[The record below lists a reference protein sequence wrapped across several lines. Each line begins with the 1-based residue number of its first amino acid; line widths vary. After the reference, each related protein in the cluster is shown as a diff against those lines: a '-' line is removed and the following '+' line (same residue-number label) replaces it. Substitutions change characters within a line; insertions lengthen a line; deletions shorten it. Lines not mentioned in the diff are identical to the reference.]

1 MSIERAEEAEL
12 LYEISLSIGT
22 TLELEPMLRQSVS
35 TLMRVL
41 NACSCVV
48 WQMQVPSQSSTD
60 QQCTVDIEWVPVFSL
75 PGRIEQKSDM
85 ADIIR
90 QLALPDN
97 RFDLPRL
104 VALSGRAL
112 SFSPEYYFFHL
123 EQFGCLILHKKGALL
138 STNLLLSL
146 RKLMSKL
153 ASAARACLYEAQLR
167 QQVRAAEAASI
178 AKSQFLANMS
188 HEIRTP
194 MNGVIGM
201 LDLVLETEL
210 SREQREHLNLSRLS
224 AGHLLEIINHI
235 LDLSKIEAGKLD
247 IQAEETDLVE
257 LVGETIKSL
266 APRAW
271 AKDIQLYF
279 DLDETLPRYVE
290 VDGSRLRQVITNLV
304 GNAVK
309 FTQEGSVCLEVRRSL
324 SCEGTDTWVEFTVTD
339 TGIGIPHERLSS
351 IFEPFE
357 QVDAATNRRFEGTG
371 LGLSIARQLVERMG
385 GHIEAESELGVG
397 SRFHFQLPLPV
408 SEGPEYK
415 HGSAVGLKGKR
426 VLVVDDE
433 PINRHV
439 IASMLQ
445 MLGVDVELAV
455 SGHEAIFRVRQA
467 EAQGHPY
474 DLLLMDSYM
483 PGLDGYQV
491 IERLLAEFPLLSDR
505 AMILTSS
512 AVVGDALRCKS
523 LGISGYLTKPVTLSE
538 LRGSLLERLRRS
550 SQREQSSMSEAADE
564 NLLTGL
570 HVLLAEDNPINQK
583 LALKLLEKQGVTVTV
598 VENGELALRQRFRE
612 RFDLVLMDVMMPVMD
627 GLEATRQIREAEAR
641 EGLPVLPIIAMTA
654 NAMQG
659 DRERCISS
667 GMQGYVTKPV
677 SPAALY
683 QEMRQVLISLG
694 RAAAGLDSHREVSI
708 DDLMQMA
715 DEVLESDNT
724 FGLMSDTSMSA
735 RMIHVEQNL
744 QGASTLT
751 DFDTDIMDWSK
762 AVALVGDDESLL
774 QSVLEMFVDELPDHQ
789 KHLRTA
795 FEQQNQADLAR
806 AAHTLKGLLATFC
819 ANSAR
824 SAAQAL
830 EQAAKNGQA
839 DEALLNEL
847 EQSINQLLPCL
858 KSKLPGH

>member
-35 TLMRVL
+35 SMMRVL

-48 WQMQVPSQSSTD
+48 LQMQVPNQALTD
-60 QQCTVDIEWVPVFSL
+60 QQCSVDLEWMPVFSL
-75 PGRIEQKSDM
+75 PRRTELKPDM
-85 ADIIR
+85 AGVIS

-104 VALSGRAL
+104 AGLSGSAL
-112 SFSPEYYFFHL
+112 SFSPEHYFFHL
-123 EQFGCLILHKKGALL
+123 DQFGCLILHKKGALL
-138 STNLLLSL
+138 TQNLLLSL
-146 RKLMSKL
+146 RKLMAKL

-167 QQVRAAEAASI
+167 QQVKAAEAASI

-309 FTQEGSVCLEVRRSL
+309 FTQEGSVSLEVRLALSL
-324 SCEGTDTWVEFTVTD
+324 EGMDTWVEFIVTD

-408 SEGPEYK
+408 SEGPEYR
-415 HGSAVGLKGKR
+415 HGSSVGLKGKR

-439 IASMLQ
+439 ISSMLQ

-467 EAQGHPY
+467 EVQGHPY

-491 IERLLAEFPLLSDR
+491 IERLLAEFPMLSDR

-512 AVVGDALRCKS
+512 AVVGDAMRCKS

-538 LRGSLLERLRRS
+538 LRGTLLERLRHS
-550 SQREQSSMSEAADE
+550 AQREQSSASVPVAEDM
-564 NLLTGL
+564 LKGL

-583 LALKLLEKQGVTVTV
+583 LALKLLEKQGITVTV
-598 VENGELALRQRFRE
+598 VENGELALRQRLRE
-612 RFDLVLMDVMMPVMD
+612 QFDLVLMDVMMPVMD

-641 EGLPVLPIIAMTA
+641 EGLPVLPVIAMTA

-683 QEMRQVLISLG
+683 DEMRQVLISMG
-694 RAAAGLDSHREVSI
+694 RARLCLDSNREASI

-715 DEVLESDNT
+715 DEVLESDKT
-724 FGLMSDTSMSA
+724 VGLMPDTSMSA
-735 RMIHVEQNL
+735 RVVHDEQNL
-744 QGASTLT
+744 QGESTLT
-751 DFDTDIMDWSK
+751 EIDTDIMDWSK

-789 KHLRTA
+789 NHLRTA
-795 FEQQNQADLAR
+795 FEQQNQTDLAR

-819 ANSAR
+819 ANNAK

-839 DEALLNEL
+839 DETLLIAL
-847 EQSINQLLPCL
+847 EQSINKLLPCL
-858 KSKLPGH
+858 KSKLPGD